1 LKREI
6 KRGFVVTDVV
16 RHSGTWIP
24 LPDGKELAQKN
35 GVLEKLLPI
44 FEFVPGDKSPPP
56 APKHAT
62 ASSKPRAK
70 PTNQNKRPQGKKADR
85 QGALS
90 MSHDN
95 TVYAQAPEYDHMDM
109 SMHGMATPD
118 HDAFSESAFDEY
130 DQSQYTNPRKRRR
143 VEEQLT
149 QADKEHQ
156 LWADELL
163 DYFMLQDSPY
173 DSLPSAPVPPVNA
186 DIDRPIDDKGHTA
199 LHWAASM
206 GDIEVVKDLIRR
218 GARIDVQSK
227 NGETPLM
234 RAVVF
239 TNNYDRQNMEKLA
252 GLLIQTV
259 NMQEWYGSTVFHHI
273 VNTTERKSKYQC
285 ARYYL
290 DCILNKMTE
299 VLSPDH
305 IERVLNETD
314 QNGDTAILIAARN
327 GARKCVRSLICR
339 NADSSITNI
348 AGENA
353 EQYIIELNNRRKERE
368 HHNRQM
374 SSSPFQGNSSLPPVG
389 GAVQPHMNGNNAA
402 TNPVAALNNE
412 NSPVAY
418 KSEAA
423 IAMKNSVIPS
433 VIEKFQSLTDTIESE
448 MAEKEAELAEAER
461 LVAARRSELEQ
472 LRSQIE
478 ELRAKEQAQTDG
490 ALDTDARLMAEL
502 DELMDECTALTMEEQ
517 NRTLHELFEKE
528 KANSSADMTMDGTA
542 DDDETI
548 REKLDLARELFNVMQ
563 QRHALVQ
570 TIVQNL
576 SVAGFGNKQAEYRRL
591 ITGALRIREDE
602 VEEALPGIVAELES
616 SCDMEHV
623 GA

>member
-1 LKREI
+1 
-6 KRGFVVTDVV
+6 
-16 RHSGTWIP
+16 

-44 FEFVPGDKSPPP
+44 FDYVPGERSPPP

-62 ASSKPRAK
+62 ASSKPRARG
-70 PTNQNKRPQGKKADR
+70 TTQNKRQQGKKAE
-85 QGALS
+85 QQAAVALS
-90 MSHDN
+90 HDD
-95 TVYAQAPEYDHMDM
+95 TVYAQAPDYDQMDM
-109 SMHGMATPD
+109 SVHGMATPD
-118 HDAFSESAFDEY
+118 RDAFSESAFDEY

-143 VEEQLT
+143 VEEQLS

-173 DSLPSAPVPPVNA
+173 DSLPVAPVPPAGA
-186 DIDRPIDDKGHTA
+186 DLDRPIDDKGHTA

-218 GARIDVQSK
+218 RARIDVQSK

-299 VLSPDH
+299 VLSPDQ

-327 GARKCVRSLICR
+327 GARKCIRSLICR
-339 NADSSITNI
+339 NADSSIMNI

-368 HHNRQM
+368 HHNRHM
-374 SSSPFQGNSSLPPVG
+374 SSSPFQGNSNLPIG
-389 GAVQPHMNGNNAA
+389 GAVQPHINGNAVV
-402 TNPVAALNNE
+402 TNPLSALQID
-412 NSPVAY
+412 SGSVGY
-418 KSEAA
+418 KSEVAL
-423 IAMKNSVIPS
+423 AMKTSVIPA
-433 VIEKFQSLTDTIESE
+433 VMEKFQSLTNNIETE

-461 LVAARRSELEQ
+461 VVAARRAEIEQ
-472 LRSQIE
+472 LKAQID
-478 ELRAKEQAQTDG
+478 ELRTKDQAQTNG
-490 ALDTDARLMAEL
+490 ALDSDARLIAEL
-502 DELMDECTALTMEEQ
+502 DQLMHECTSLTMEEQ
-517 NRTLHELFEKE
+517 NRTLNGLFEKE
-528 KANSSADMTMDGTA
+528 KAALPHSPPADVDMDGA
-542 DDDETI
+542 DDDENETI
-548 REKLDLARELFNVMQ
+548 KQKLDLARELFTVMQ
-563 QRHALVQ
+563 QRHGLVE

-576 SVAGFGNKQAEYRRL
+576 SVAGLGNKQAEYRRL